1 MRGDVGAQ
9 GVSDIPIDLSKLDG
23 IEWVTGSHDPET
35 ERKACVM
42 NAVAYVTGEPFT
54 DRPKCADPSITAACI
69 CAWDNSNDKIR
80 AQLVK
85 MIPDIVGTSSIPP
98 ARLRYHWANV
108 AVRVIAPMAL
118 DNAGLHEEA
127 EKLRALPVI
136 DSQGSAWSAA
146 ESASASA
153 SKWASKWAAESA
165 ARSALR
171 SAESA
176 ESAEMAG
183 VWDTFLTASESAESE
198 ESAAGRSAGK
208 SAWSAERA
216 GVWDTFLTAIREA
229 CAMKEV

>member
-1 MRGDVGAQ
+1 MSRT
-9 GVSDIPIDLSKLDG
+9 PIDLSKLDG
-23 IEWVTGSHDPET
+23 IEWVTGSHDPKT
-35 ERKACVM
+35 TRKACVM

-54 DRPKCADPSITAACI
+54 DRPKCADPSITVACMF
-69 CAWDNSNDKIR
+69 AWDNSNDKIR

-118 DNAGLHEEA
+118 DNAGLHAEA
-127 EKLRALPVI
+127 EQLRALPVI
-136 DSQGSAWSAA
+136 DSQGSALAAA
-146 ESASASA
+146 ESAWSAKWAAAGRSAGKSAALSARSAAWAAEAASASA

-176 ESAEMAG
+176 ESAE
-183 VWDTFLTASESAESE
+183 
-198 ESAAGRSAGK
+198 
-208 SAWSAERA
+208 RA

>member
-1 MRGDVGAQ
+1 M
-9 GVSDIPIDLSKLDG
+9 SDIPIDLSKLDG
-23 IEWVTGSHDPET
+23 IEWVTGSHDPKT
-35 ERKACVM
+35 TRKACVM

-54 DRPKCADPSITAACI
+54 DRPKCADPSITVACMF
-69 CAWDNSNDKIR
+69 AWDNSNDKIR

-165 ARSALR
+165 AESAWAAAEAAAESASKSAAL
-171 SAESA
+171 SAES
-176 ESAEMAG
+176 
-183 VWDTFLTASESAESE
+183 ASESAESE

-229 CAMKEV
+229 CAMKEEFDA